1 VTVIIDIDHEAGDFS
16 EWTGLSDPGSDLSVS
31 GSAGLAGT
39 ANGMAVRINDTQSA
53 YAIYTMGADD
63 TSGILRIRFYLDPNG
78 LTINSGS
85 NHFIGALR
93 SNTNIAT
100 FKIEWTTTDGFG
112 FQAQLVGDSATLS
125 TAYYPISDAEHYIE
139 VQLVRATNSTSNDG
153 TLDLWIDG
161 VHMEQLVGDNYDM
174 FPYFRQLRLG
184 ATSGVDAT
192 SSGTY
197 YLDEIVVNNDGSEI
211 GAVGGG
217 GSETTMT
224 ADEGSFALNGQAQT
238 FAITMPAEHGAFS

>member
-1 VTVIIDIDHEAGDFS
+1 
-16 EWTGLSDPGSDLSVS
+16 
-31 GSAGLAGT
+31 
-39 ANGMAVRINDTQSA
+39 
-53 YAIYTMGADD
+53 
-63 TSGILRIRFYLDPNG
+63 
-78 LTINSGS
+78 
-85 NHFIGALR
+85 
-93 SNTNIAT
+93 
-100 FKIEWTTTDGFG
+100 
-112 FQAQLVGDSATLS
+112 
-125 TAYYPISDAEHYIE
+125 
-139 VQLVRATNSTSNDG
+139 
-153 TLDLWIDG
+153 
-161 VHMEQLVGDNYDM
+161 MEQLVGDNYDM

-197 YLDEIVVNNDGSEI
+197 YIDEIVVNNDGSEI